1 MKPHK
6 HADVL
11 RAIADGKKVQW
22 RDTPSGPW
30 FDEAGTLTPIAH
42 AHLEWRVKPEPKPD
56 VVGYVCVN
64 NNTESNYV
72 KLSIAYKCARDL
84 SRFNLRLTWDG
95 ETGKL
100 KKAEVIE

>member
-1 MKPHK
+1 MTKPHK

-11 RAIADGKKVQW
+11 RAIADGKEVQW
-22 RDTPSGPW
+22 RDTPLGPW
-30 FDEAGTLTPIAH
+30 FDETGPLNPLAH

-56 VVGYVCVN
+56 IIVDRYVYILSGIDFY
-64 NNTESNYV
+64 SNQFDV
-72 KLSIAYKCARDL
+72 PNV
-84 SRFNLRLTWDG
+84 RFTFDG